1 MHAAAG
7 FRWMAVV
14 LASFFTVVGC
24 SVRASAQSEGYQAL
38 LALHAEFQELKKPKV
53 SEGVPDYTPRAM
65 KVRRLKLLALRRRLD
80 AMDPKAW
87 PVAEQVDYRI
97 VRAQMDALEF
107 EHRVLRPWA
116 RDPGFYVDLLRPVAY
131 TKLPVPAEKL
141 AEFRTQLQAVPGM
154 VRQATQNLGGDAK
167 GSNLPSVATELARL
181 AIRNLTKHDG
191 VGHEQ
196 PELPVPPA
204 GVVGF
209 YKLLADSIDK
219 HHPELA
225 EDARTAYEGV
235 NYFTAWLE
243 GHLKGMKGKAGIGL
257 ANYNWYLKHVRLMP
271 YTAEDVKMVGDHE
284 LGRTLA
290 ALALERNRNRRLPE
304 LKPASS
310 AEEYAERIRAA
321 DEHVRRFIRE
331 HGFLTLPEN
340 TDEFDN
346 NVPWI
351 VRKSG
356 KRNFWEEV
364 QYRDPRPDKV
374 HAGIPG
380 HRFDLWIHE
389 RDKRPIR
396 GAYMDSGRI
405 EGWGFYLEEA
415 MMTAGLL
422 DDLPRTRELFYIFAA
437 ARAVRNRAEL
447 HMHTGEWTVEQAIN
461 YMVKN
466 VPYMDEDVARVDCEI
481 YLRQPTYG
489 ISYQMG
495 KVEIERLAAD
505 RARQLGDKFRL
516 GAFHDQFLAAG
527 TVPVS
532 LIRWEMMGMDD
543 ELPK

>member
-1 MHAAAG
+1 LKAG
-7 FRWMAVV
+7 FVKNILLGLV
-14 LASFFTVVGC
+14 LALALDPS
-24 SVRASAQSEGYQAL
+24 AIAQSGGHQDL
-38 LALHAEFQELKKPKV
+38 VALHAEFQELKKPKV
-53 SEGVPDYTPRAM
+53 TAGVPDFSPKAM
-65 KVRRLKLLALRRRLD
+65 EAQRLKLLGLRRRLD
-80 AMDPKAW
+80 AINPKPW
-87 PVAEQVDYRI
+87 PVAEQVDYRV
-97 VRAQMDALEF
+97 VRAQMDALGF

-131 TKLPVPAEKL
+131 TRLPVPAEKL
-141 AEFRTQLQAVPGM
+141 GDFRTQLQAVPGI
-154 VRQATQNLGGDAK
+154 VRQATSNLGGDAK
-167 GSNLPSVATELARL
+167 GSSLPSVAPELASL

-204 GVVGF
+204 GVAGF

-243 GHLKGMKGKAGIGL
+243 GNLKGMKGKAGIGL

-271 YTAEDVKMVGDHE
+271 FTAEDVKVVGDRE

-290 ALALERNRNRRLPE
+290 ALALERNRNRKLPE
-304 LKPASS
+304 LKPAAS
-310 AEEYAERIRAA
+310 AEEYAERIRVA
-321 DEHVRRFIRE
+321 DEHLRRFIRE
-331 HGFLTLPEN
+331 HAFLTLPEN
-340 TDEFDN
+340 TKEFDN

-351 VRKSG
+351 VRKNG

-389 RDKRPIR
+389 RDLRPIR

-422 DDLPRTRELFYIFAA
+422 DDLPRTRELFYIFAS

-447 HMHTGEWTVEQAIN
+447 HMHTGEWTVEQAVA

-466 VPYMDEDVARVDCEI
+466 VPYMDEDVAQVDCEI

-505 RARQLGDKFRL
+505 RARQLGEKFRL
-516 GAFHDQFLAAG
+516 GEFHDQFLAAG
-527 TVPVS
+527 TIPVS
-532 LIRWEMMGMDD
+532 LIRWEMTGMDD
-543 ELPK
+543 EIGD

>member
-1 MHAAAG
+1 MNRSTLIGALLIAITAPAAAQG
-7 FRWMAVV
+7 GDYKT
-14 LASFFTVVGC
+14 LI
-24 SVRASAQSEGYQAL
+24 
-38 LALHAEFQELKKPKV
+38 ALHTEFQELKKPKV
-53 SEGVPDYTPRAM
+53 TAGVPDYSARAM
-65 KVRRLKLLALRRRLD
+65 EARNLKLLALRRRLD
-80 AMDPKAW
+80 AMNPKAW
-87 PVAEQVDYRI
+87 PVAEQVDYRL
-97 VRAQMDALEF
+97 VRVQMDALEF
-107 EHRVLRPWA
+107 EHRVLRPWS

-131 TKLPVPAEKL
+131 TKLPVPADKL
-141 AEFRTQLQAVPGM
+141 EEFRAHLQAVPGI
-154 VRQATQNLGGDAK
+154 VRQATGNLGGDAK
-167 GSNLPSVATELARL
+167 GSNLPNVATELARL

-196 PELPVPPA
+196 PELPVPPE
-204 GVVGF
+204 GVLGF
-209 YKLLADSIDK
+209 YKLLSESMPK

-225 EDARTAYEGV
+225 EDASTAYEGV
-235 NYFTAWLE
+235 GYLTAWLE
-243 GHLKGMKGKAGIGL
+243 GNLKSMKGKAGIGR

-271 YTAEDVKMVGDHE
+271 FTAEDVAIIGDRE

-290 ALALERNRNRRLPE
+290 ALALERNRNRKLPE
-304 LKPASS
+304 LKPAAS
-310 AEEYAERIRAA
+310 AEEYAERIRVA

-331 HGFLTLPEN
+331 HNFLTLPQN
-340 TDEFDN
+340 TQEFGN
-346 NVPWI
+346 NVPWL

-364 QYRDPRPDKV
+364 QYRDPRPDKI

-380 HRFDLWIHE
+380 HRFDLWLHE
-389 RDKRPIR
+389 SDKRAIR

-422 DDLPRTRELFYIFAA
+422 DELPRTRELFYIFAA

-447 HMHTGEWTVEQAIN
+447 HMHTGEWSVQQAID

-495 KVEIERLAAD
+495 KVQIERLAAE
-505 RARQLGDKFRL
+505 RALQLGDKFRL
-516 GAFHDQFLAAG
+516 GEFHDQFLAAG
-527 TVPVS
+527 TIPVS
-532 LIRWEMMGMDD
+532 LIAWEMTGTDD
-543 ELPK
+543 ELPRK

>member
-1 MHAAAG
+1 MKHLASV
-7 FRWMAVV
+7 VV
-14 LASFFTVVGC
+14 LML
-24 SVRASAQSEGYQAL
+24 SVASAHAQSSDYPSL
-38 LALHAEFQELKKPKV
+38 VALHTEFQDLKPRIKD
-53 SEGVPDYTPRAM
+53 GVPDYSAHSIET
-65 KVRRLKLLALRRRLD
+65 RRVKLAALRRRLD
-80 AMDPKAW
+80 AVNPKAW
-87 PVAEQVDYRI
+87 PVSEQVDYRL
-97 VRAQMDALEF
+97 VRAQMDAADF
-107 EHRVLRPWA
+107 EHRVLRPWS
-116 RDPGFYVDLLRPVAY
+116 RDPGFYVDLMRSAAY
-131 TKLPVPAEKL
+131 SKLPVSADKL
-141 AEFRTQLQAVPGM
+141 AEFRAQLQAVPAI
-154 VRQATQNLGGDAK
+154 VRMATHNLGGDDK
-167 GSNLPSVATELARL
+167 GTNLPNVATDLARL

-196 PELPVPPA
+196 PELTVPPE
-204 GVVGF
+204 GVLGF
-209 YKLLADSIDK
+209 YKLLADSMPR
-219 HHPELA
+219 HQPELA
-225 EDARTAYEGV
+225 EDARTAYEAV
-235 NYFTAWLE
+235 QYFTAWLE
-243 GHLKGMKGKAGIGL
+243 SNLKAMKAKSGIGV

-271 YTAEDVKMVGDHE
+271 FTAEDVKSVGDRE

-290 ALALERNRNRRLPE
+290 ALALERNRNRNLPE
-304 LKPASS
+304 LKPAAS
-310 AEEYAERIRAA
+310 AEEYAERIRVA

-331 HGFLTLPEN
+331 RAFLTLPEN
-340 TDEFDN
+340 TQEFDN

-351 VRKSG
+351 VRPGG

-389 RDKRPIR
+389 QDKRPIR

-447 HMHTGEWTVEQAIN
+447 HMHTGEWTVQQAID
-461 YMVKN
+461 YMVKS

-495 KVEIERLAAD
+495 KVEIERLLAE
-505 RARQLGDKFRL
+505 RSQQLGDKFRL
-516 GAFHDQFLAAG
+516 GEFHDQFLAAG
-527 TVPVS
+527 TIPVS
-532 LIRWEMMGMDD
+532 LIRWEMTGRNDD
-543 ELPK
+543 SQK